1 MAYSTSADLLAR
13 EPYIATLTGSST
25 FTATIALAD
34 AEIDRRL
41 ARRYPSV
48 MAPLT
53 DEADAVEEASILQ
66 SLALIYFQAAS
77 GPGGDNDMVWRK
89 AYFYRQEFEREIM
102 AVSIGSPVSSVGS
115 SPVFRS

>member
-41 ARRYPSV
+41 GRRYPSV
-48 MAPLT
+48 LVPLT
-53 DEADAVEEASILQ
+53 DEAEAVKEASILL
-66 SLALIYFQAAS
+66 SLHKVYYQAAS
-77 GPGGDNDMVWRK
+77 GPNKDSDMVWRK
-89 AYFYRQEFEREIM
+89 AYDYRQEFEREIQS
-102 AVSIGSPVSSVGS
+102 VQIGSPVPSMGS